1 MKKVM
6 LLLTLL
12 LIPSVQAAGADF
24 YVMEIGPTEVAPGET
39 TTLDITLKNLGTS
52 FGAYLRSTLDPSDV
66 SPIDAL
72 DSSKKHLDRADE
84 ATKSGEYFGAVLQTQ
99 SIPVQYRIKVDD
111 NATTGSYNVPLSLVW
126 QDETG
131 TDQTQTLYLGIVVS
145 GEPHL
150 IISGINSTPERVY
163 PDTEF
168 TLDINIENTGT
179 EKAKEVAAA
188 LTLPDGITGEDMAY
202 LGTINR
208 DAKAKASYTLKA
220 TKASKSGAYDFVLSI
235 NYTDEQGTPEKVERP
250 FKVFVSERGD
260 IDMEIAGIST
270 SPTKIYPGTD
280 FTLSVQLE
288 NIGTQDAKSVMAT
301 VSNSEGF
308 VGEFSSFVGKIESDD
323 VSSGIFDLTAT
334 QLATPGDHEFKI
346 KIDFT
351 DEKGEAFEETK
362 TFNVY
367 VDEPA
372 KRSTA
377 STVIILLVVAVVA
390 VILWR
395 RRKAAQIIDE

>member
-1 MKKVM
+1 MKKILLILA
-6 LLLTLL
+6 LLLV
-12 LIPSVQAAGADF
+12 PSVSAAGADF
-24 YVMEIGPTEVAPGET
+24 YVTEIAPTEVAPGET
-39 TTLDITLKNLGTS
+39 ATLNITLKNLGRD
-52 FGAYLRSTLDPSDV
+52 FGIYISATLDPSDV

-72 DSSKKHLDRADE
+72 DSSKKHLDRAE
-84 ATKSGEYFGAVLQTQ
+84 AAQRTGEYFGVVQQLE

-111 NATTGSYNVPLSLVW
+111 NATTGAYNVPLYLSWENEFQTVL
-126 QDETG
+126 
-131 TDQTQTLYLGIVVS
+131 TQTIYLGIAVK
-145 GEPHL
+145 GESHL

-168 TLDINIENTGT
+168 TLDVTIENTGT
-179 EKAKEVAAA
+179 EKAKSVEAA
-188 LTLPDGITGEDMAY
+188 LTLPDGISGEDRAY

-208 DAKAKASYTLKA
+208 DAATKASYTLKA

-235 NYTDEQGTPEKVERP
+235 DYTDEQGDSGNVTRP
-250 FKVFVSERGD
+250 FKVFISERGD
-260 IDMEIAGIST
+260 IDLEIAGIST
-270 SPTKIYPGTD
+270 SPAKIHPGTD

-288 NIGTQDAKSVMAT
+288 NIGTQDAKSVMVA

-334 QLATPGDHEFKI
+334 PAITPGDHKFTMEVI
-346 KIDFT
+346 FT
-351 DEKGEAFEETK
+351 DEKGEEFSETK

-372 KRSTA
+372 KRST
-377 STVIILLVVAVVA
+377 TGTIVGLLVVAVVG
-390 VILWR
+390 VVLWR
-395 RRKAAQIIDE
+395 RRKAAEIVE

>member
-1 MKKVM
+1 MKKVLFLLA
-6 LLLTLL
+6 LLLV
-12 LIPSVQAAGADF
+12 PPVQAAGADF

-39 TTLDITLKNLGTS
+39 TTLDITLKNLGTN
-52 FGAYLRSTLDPSDV
+52 FGAYLSATLDPSDV

-72 DSSKKHLDRADE
+72 DSSKKHLDRAE
-84 ATKSGEYFGAVLQTQ
+84 AATKSSEYFGIVLQTQ
-99 SIPVQYRIKVDD
+99 SIPVKYRIKVDD
-111 NATTGSYNVPLSLVW
+111 NAATGSYNVPLSLVW
-126 QDETG
+126 QDETS
-131 TDQTQTLYLGIVVS
+131 TAQTQTLYLGIVVS

-150 IISGINSTPERVY
+150 VISGINSTPERVY

-168 TLDINIENTGT
+168 TLDITIENTGT
-179 EKAKEVAAA
+179 EKAKSVEAA
-188 LTLPDGITGEDMAY
+188 LTLPDGITGEDLAY

-220 TKASKSGAYDFVLSI
+220 TKASKSGAYDFLLSI
-235 NYTDEQGTPEKVERP
+235 DYADEQGTPGKVERP
-250 FKVFVSERGD
+250 FTVFISERGD
-260 IDMEIAGIST
+260 IDLEIAGIST
-270 SPTKIYPGTD
+270 SPAKLYPGTD

-334 QLATPGDHEFKI
+334 QMATPGDHEFKI
-346 KIDFT
+346 KIEFT
-351 DEKGEAFEETK
+351 DVKGEVFSEDK
-362 TFNVY
+362 IFNVY
-367 VDEPA
+367 VDEPV
-372 KRSTA
+372 KRSAA

-395 RRKAAQIIDE
+395 RRKAAQIVE